1 MWLYRLFYFIFK
13 KQFNRIVEDLMLHLA
28 LEKYIEE
35 NFFLSSNMNS
45 LELQFRGKQII
56 KILAAYFYEIC
67 KDAANYVTM
76 DLTSPDFEPMTV
88 VIQKKLKLSPHE
100 IAENLKKENEELKLK
115 LEKLNK
121 LVDTAENILIGTS
134 GGDDSGPCIVC
145 GELCI
150 NCFWGPFKKGPRE
163 FVRPYYFCTDD
174 CVAQFKRMLDE
185 PHGPAN
191 T

>member
-1 MWLYRLFYFIFK
+1 
-13 KQFNRIVEDLMLHLA
+13 
-28 LEKYIEE
+28 
-35 NFFLSSNMNS
+35 MNS

-121 LVDTAENILIGTS
+121 LVDTAENILIETIS
-134 GGDDSGPCIVC
+134 
-145 GELCI
+145 
-150 NCFWGPFKKGPRE
+150 
-163 FVRPYYFCTDD
+163 
-174 CVAQFKRMLDE
+174 DE